1 MVSTG
6 VCMPHPWMILILLL
20 LLPVAG
26 GELRAQQAPPPASA
40 VGRIARQQSRAVVVL
55 EALDVRGN
63 LVSQGSGFIVTPAGA
78 IVTSLHVLRAATAV
92 RVRLTNGDIY
102 MTSEVVEIDEL
113 KDIAIIRIKGFELP
127 VVALGNSDVTEIGEE
142 VVVIS
147 SPEGLTN
154 SVSTGIVSGM
164 RQLDTHRVFQISAP
178 ISQGSSGGAIFNSRG
193 EVIGIATYVL
203 RSGQNINFA
212 VPINY
217 ARGMIADQSIGSL
230 ATVLARIENS
240 RPPTSP
246 ANTHLSTPLPMPQ
259 LERETASSADE
270 LDGQLST
277 AARGRRGRTALDPL
291 YPRPD
296 EALALFYRF
305 VDGIGLLSATDIDTL
320 TRAAAVDKTDFRYT
334 IRFLSYQYG
343 VALTFS
349 QPDRILTSVDMLVNW
364 SVDDLRNTFGD
375 KFKRR
380 TIDNQRIIDYGQL
393 ETGRLLI
400 AILDNNGNVRTIR
413 FTRPAR

>member
-6 VCMPHPWMILILLL
+6 VCMPHPWMILLLLL

-26 GELRAQQAPPPASA
+26 GELRAQQSPPPTSA

-55 EALDVRGN
+55 EALDIRGN
-63 LVSQGSGFIVTPAGA
+63 LISQGSGFIVTPAGA
-78 IVTSLHVLRAATAV
+78 IVTSLHVLRAATSV

-102 MTSEVVEIDEL
+102 MTSDVVEIDEL

-240 RPPTSP
+240 RPPTTP
-246 ANTHLSTPLPMPQ
+246 PTTPLV
-259 LERETASSADE
+259 ERETDSRTDE

-305 VDGIGLLSATDIDTL
+305 VDGIGLLTATDIDTL

-393 ETGRLLI
+393 ETGRLLL

>member
-6 VCMPHPWMILILLL
+6 VCMPHPWMILLLLL

-26 GELRAQQAPPPASA
+26 GELRAQPAPPPTSA
-40 VGRIARQQSRAVVVL
+40 VGRIARQQSRAMVVL
-55 EALDVRGN
+55 EALDIRGN
-63 LVSQGSGFIVTPAGA
+63 LISQGSGFIVTPAGE
-78 IVTSLHVLRAATAV
+78 IVTSLHVLRAATSV

-240 RPPTSP
+240 RPPTTP
-246 ANTHLSTPLPMPQ
+246 PTTPLV
-259 LERETASSADE
+259 ERETDSRTDE

-305 VDGIGLLSATDIDTL
+305 VDGIGLLTATDIDTL

-393 ETGRLLI
+393 ETGRLLL